1 MSYNPKKETIYL
13 YLVQISNMVVPLL
26 VIPYLTSVF
35 GVEYYGKLS
44 YAQVVSLI
52 ALFLLISV
60 LIIQP
65 LKKLVLIENQ
75 QLQSIKYTLM
85 YSASK
90 QPFIFL
96 LFLLFSL

>member
-52 ALFLLISV
+52 ALF
-60 LIIQP
+60 
-65 LKKLVLIENQ
+65 
-75 QLQSIKYTLM
+75 
-85 YSASK
+85 
-90 QPFIFL
+90 FC
-96 LFLLFSL
+96 